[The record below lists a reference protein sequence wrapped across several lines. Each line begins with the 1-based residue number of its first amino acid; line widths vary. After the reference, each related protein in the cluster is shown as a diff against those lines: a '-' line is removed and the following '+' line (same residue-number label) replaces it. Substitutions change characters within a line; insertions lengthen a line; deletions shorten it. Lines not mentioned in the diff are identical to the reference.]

1 MLPVSQS
8 PHLPMSY
15 YSEPSYFLLVIGL
28 LISLACG
35 TAFAAT
41 LKQIVQKWSSDRAAN
56 VKSQLRT
63 EQLLIPF
70 LGISAGVFLFLVSG
84 LEIFGFIGWLS
95 YAVAIPITLLI
106 GFLVWYQLG
115 SMFALVEQKGFQSL
129 DLDSWQ

>member
-1 MLPVSQS
+1 
-8 PHLPMSY
+8 MSY

-84 LEIFGFIGWLS
+84 LEIFGFTGWLS
-95 YAVAIPITLLI
+95 YVVAIPVTLLI

-129 DLDSWQ
+129 DLDSWS